1 MTMHLKV
8 SGEPGME
15 VMTASPVQ
23 RPASRATGSVA
34 GIAAMLAV
42 VAAQRPAAA
51 PGTTLTRREVCCTS
65 SLRKR
70 CALTRQMDCRL
81 CRPGLPRLLC
91 CWRHYLLCRL
101 RSGCVLAPQCQ
112 RDWTAIWSTCCPWA
126 KNEQGADELCR
137 RARDAGVAR
146 KIAVFCYGW

>member
-51 PGTTLTRREVCCTS
+51 PSTTLTRREVCCTS

-70 CALTRQMDCRL
+70 CAPTRQWTAACADPDFPVYSAAGDTLSFR
-81 CRPGLPRLLC
+81 
-91 CWRHYLLCRL
+91 CRL
-101 RSGCVLAPQCQ
+101 RSGCVLAP
-112 RDWTAIWSTCCPWA
+112 
-126 KNEQGADELCR
+126 
-137 RARDAGVAR
+137 
-146 KIAVFCYGW
+146 AVPERLDSDLVNL